1 LMMVD
6 NNFSLFQ
13 IQKDQM
19 KMTDNRCSNLIQKVL
34 LTADSYSLPIQYL
47 KVQMKTTDSDLNLQK
62 VQLMTGS

>member
-1 LMMVD
+1 MMVD

-13 IQKDQM
+13 IQ
-19 KMTDNRCSNLIQKVL
+19 NRCSNLIQKVL